1 MARLTIRIDFGPGA
15 AIGPGKIRLM
25 EMIGDSGSI
34 SAAGRSMGMSYRRAW
49 TLVAALNQ
57 SFREPAVE
65 TQLGGTHGG
74 GAALTRFGR
83 SLVDHYRAIERA
95 AARAGAGRL
104 TALESAR
111 ANRGSPTKTRR
122 RADRTRARAM
132 RSPLLPRRLPRGKPS
147 RKRGAGT
154 LSRRA
159 ARRR

>member
-15 AIGPGKIRLM
+15 AIGPGKIRLL

-34 SAAGRSMGMSYRRAW
+34 SAAGRTMGMSYRRAW

-83 SLVDHYRAIERA
+83 TLVDHYRAIERA

-111 ANRGSPTKTRR
+111 AGRTSPAKTLK
-122 RADRTRARAM
+122 RATRMSARAK
-132 RSPLLPRRLPRGKPS
+132 RSPLLPRRPR
-147 RKRGAGT
+147 RGA
-154 LSRRA
+154 SPKRA
-159 ARRR
+159 RGAKRVRPTQ

>member
-15 AIGPGKIRLM
+15 AIGPGKIRLL

-57 SFREPAVE
+57 SFREASVE

-104 TALESAR
+104 TVLESAR
-111 ANRGSPTKTRR
+111 AGRTSPGKPVRRANRGS
-122 RADRTRARAM
+122 ARAT
-132 RSPLLPRRLPRGKPS
+132 RSPLLPRRPRRAQSGRRS
-147 RKRGAGT
+147 VGS
-154 LSRRA
+154 SRRA
-159 ARRR
+159 AR

>member
-15 AIGPGKIRLM
+15 AIGPGKIRLL
-25 EMIGDSGSI
+25 EVIGDSGSI

-65 TQLGGTHGG
+65 TQLGGSHGG

-83 SLVDHYRAIERA
+83 SLVAHYRAIERA

-111 ANRGSPTKTRR
+111 AGRVS
-122 RADRTRARAM
+122 RARAARRASRTSARTT
-132 RSPLLPRRLPRGKPS
+132 RSPLLPRRPRRDKPAPRS
-147 RKRGAGT
+147 VRPR
-154 LSRRA
+154 
-159 ARRR
+159 